1 MKNPRRIRPG
11 RPGPASKDRRSRD
24 GSSAVEFA
32 MVAFPFFF
40 MLFAIMEIGLIFVTD
55 SILDNAVVETGRLVR
70 TGQAANAKLT
80 ADQFK
85 TALCARMSIF
95 SADCANRANVDVR
108 EITQFRNASPP
119 DPLANGKTFDNSGL
133 VYVTG
138 QPGSL
143 MLIRVWYSQPLVT
156 PFMAQ
161 SLSKLKDSGA
171 TMLTATTTFR
181 NEPYNQ

>member
-32 MVAFPFFF
+32 MVALPFFF

-55 SILDNAVVETGRLVR
+55 SILENATIETGRLVR
-70 TGQAANAKLT
+70 TGQAAGSSLT
-80 ADQFK
+80 ASQFK
-85 TALCARMSIF
+85 TALCAKMSIF
-95 SADCANRANVDVR
+95 SGDCPTRATVDVR
-108 EITQFRNASPP
+108 EITQFRNANPP
-119 DPLANGKTFDNSGL
+119 DPLANGKNFDGSSL
-133 VYVTG
+133 TYITG

-143 MLIRVWYSQPLVT
+143 MLVRVWYAQPLIT

-161 SLSKLKDSGA
+161 SLSKLGNGSA
-171 TMLTATTTFR
+171 MLTATTTFR

>member
-55 SILDNAVVETGRLVR
+55 SILENATIETGRLVR
-70 TGQAANAKLT
+70 TGQAAGSSLT
-80 ADQFK
+80 ASQFK
-85 TALCARMSIF
+85 TALCAKMSIF
-95 SADCANRANVDVR
+95 SGDCPTRATVDVR
-108 EITQFRNASPP
+108 EITQFRNANPP
-119 DPLANGKTFDNSGL
+119 DPLANGKNFDGSSL
-133 VYVTG
+133 TYITG

-143 MLIRVWYSQPLVT
+143 MLVRVWYAQPLIT

-161 SLSKLKDSGA
+161 SLSKLGNGSA
-171 TMLTATTTFR
+171 MLTATTTFR

>member
-55 SILDNAVVETGRLVR
+55 SILENATIETGRLVR
-70 TGQAANAKLT
+70 TGQAAGSSLT
-80 ADQFK
+80 APQFK
-85 TALCARMSIF
+85 TALCAKMSIF
-95 SADCANRANVDVR
+95 SGDCPTRATVDVR
-108 EITQFRNASPP
+108 EITQFRNANPP
-119 DPLANGKTFDNSGL
+119 DPLANGKNFDGSSL
-133 VYVTG
+133 TYITG

-143 MLIRVWYSQPLVT
+143 MLVRVWYAQPLIT

-161 SLSKLKDSGA
+161 SLSKLGNGSA
-171 TMLTATTTFR
+171 MLTATTTFR

>member
-1 MKNPRRIRPG
+1 
-11 RPGPASKDRRSRD
+11 
-24 GSSAVEFA
+24 
-32 MVAFPFFF
+32 MVALPFFF

-55 SILDNAVVETGRLVR
+55 SILENATVETGRLIR
-70 TGQAANAKLT
+70 TGQAANSKLT
-80 ADQFK
+80 AEQFK
-85 TALCARMSIF
+85 TALCSRMSIF
-95 SADCANRANVDVR
+95 SSDCSSRANVDVR
-108 EITQFRNASPP
+108 EITQFRTASPP
-119 DPLANGKTFDNSGL
+119 DPLANGKTFDSSGL

-143 MLIRVWYSQPLVT
+143 MLIRVWYAQPLVT